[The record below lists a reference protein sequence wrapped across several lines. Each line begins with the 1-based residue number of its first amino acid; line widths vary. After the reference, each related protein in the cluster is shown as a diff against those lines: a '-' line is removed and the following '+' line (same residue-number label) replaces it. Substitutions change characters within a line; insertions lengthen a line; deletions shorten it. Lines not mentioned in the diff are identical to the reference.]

1 MSEATVAAL
10 ESASI
15 PAIIGT
21 GLAMGV
27 VHVLTGPD
35 HLSALIVLSAGS
47 SWRSAQLGMRWGC
60 GHSTGLIV
68 VTAAFLALNQKLDV
82 ETFGSYCDF
91 MVGFLMIGL
100 GLWSLRHYWLLR
112 AKVQQEQQANGD
124 LEAKAPLASSSPIA
138 ALETTP
144 LRAHELEHV
153 IIEHG
158 LHSHQPDGAHSHSHG
173 HGHSHGYSDRIAAD
187 SSETSSKQKWCFG
200 RCVADIK
207 NPTTQKLTAF
217 VYGTMHGLA
226 GTGGILGVLPAVI
239 LNDWAKSSAYLGS
252 FCLASIFIMGVF
264 AAAYGEI
271 TGRMSRFSDTS
282 LYRIGIFSSC
292 VSLTVGVLWVVLVS
306 TGTLDE
312 VFG

>member
-1 MSEATVAAL
+1 MSEATVTAL
-10 ESASI
+10 EHASI

-21 GLAMGV
+21 GLLMGV

-68 VTAAFLALNQKLDV
+68 VTAVFLALNQQLDV

-100 GLWSLRHYWLLR
+100 GLWSLRHYLILR
-112 AKVQQEQQANGD
+112 AKVVLQEQRQLSAD
-124 LEAKAPLASSSPIA
+124 VEDPVKTSASPSA

-144 LRAHELEHV
+144 LRAAELGHV
-153 IIEHG
+153 IHDHG
-158 LHSHQPDGAHSHSHG
+158 LDHQDHG
-173 HGHSHGYSDRIAAD
+173 HGHSHDMPK
-187 SSETSSKQKWCFG
+187 TCCFG
-200 RCVADIK
+200 RCEADIK
-207 NPTTQKLTAF
+207 NPATQKLTAF
-217 VYGTMHGLA
+217 AYGTMHGLA

-252 FCLASIFIMGVF
+252 FCIASIFIMGVF
-264 AAAYGEI
+264 AATYGEI

-292 VSLTVGVLWVVLVS
+292 VSLCVGILWVVLVS

>member
-1 MSEATVAAL
+1 MSEATVTAL
-10 ESASI
+10 EHASV

-21 GLAMGV
+21 GLLMGI

-68 VTAAFLALNQKLDV
+68 VTAAFLALNQQLDV

-100 GLWSLRHYWLLR
+100 GLWSLRHYLILR
-112 AKVQQEQQANGD
+112 TNVQQNA
-124 LEAKAPLASSSPIA
+124 AKDVEDPKAATDSPSA

-144 LRAHELEHV
+144 LRAAELEHV
-153 IIEHG
+153 IHDHG
-158 LHSHQPDGAHSHSHG
+158 LNT
-173 HGHSHGYSDRIAAD
+173 HGHSHD
-187 SSETSSKQKWCFG
+187 TLPKTCCFG
-200 RCVADIK
+200 RCEADIK
-207 NPTTQKLTAF
+207 DPTTQKLTAF
-217 VYGTMHGLA
+217 AYGTMHGLA

-239 LNDWAKSSAYLGS
+239 LNDWAKSSAYLLS
-252 FCLASIFIMGVF
+252 FCLASILIMGAF
-264 AAAYGEI
+264 AAMYGEI

-292 VSLTVGVLWVVLVS
+292 VSLTVGILWVILVS

>member
-1 MSEATVAAL
+1 MSEATVATL
-10 ESASI
+10 EHASV

-21 GLAMGV
+21 GLLMGV

-60 GHSTGLIV
+60 GHSTGLVV
-68 VTAAFLALNQKLDV
+68 VTAAFLALNQQLDV

-100 GLWSLRHYWLLR
+100 GLWSLRHYLRLR
-112 AKVQQEQQANGD
+112 AKVQLEGGD
-124 LEAKAPLASSSPIA
+124 TDVEAALSPAA

-144 LRAHELEHV
+144 LRAAELEHV
-153 IIEHG
+153 ISEHG
-158 LHSHQPDGAHSHSHG
+158 LHHHESDNTAHGHAHGMGLHSHG
-173 HGHSHGYSDRIAAD
+173 GAGA
-187 SSETSSKQKWCFG
+187 WCA
-200 RCVADIK
+200 RLCEADIK

-217 VYGTMHGLA
+217 AYGTMHGLA

-252 FCLASIFIMGVF
+252 FCVASILIMGVF
-264 AAAYGEI
+264 AACYGEI

-282 LYRIGIFSSC
+282 LYRVGIFSSC
-292 VSLTVGVLWVVLVS
+292 VSLSVGVLWVILVS